1 MRNEP
6 VGILGGLGPMATV
19 YFMQRILDLT
29 DASRDQDHVDMLVW
43 NHASIPDR
51 TAYLVGDSTDS
62 PGPWMAED
70 ARQLERAGA
79 KLIAVPCNTA
89 QAFQDEVAAAVS
101 IPVIDIVA
109 ETVAAARAAVPGLTT
124 IGVLATDGTLRARTY
139 HRAAERA
146 GLSAVAPDEQVQ
158 KDVMSMIYDGVKAGV
173 PVERERFDAAVA
185 HLRDKGA
192 GAVVLGCTEL
202 SILRTDLVVDE
213 ADVIDSLDALAART
227 VTLAGGRLRPAART
241 KRTEPDRTP
250 VEDS

>member
-1 MRNEP
+1 
-6 VGILGGLGPMATV
+6 MATV

-62 PGPWMAED
+62 PGPVMAED

-79 KLIAVPCNTA
+79 KFLAVPCNTA
-89 QAFQDEVAAAVS
+89 QAFQDEVAAAVT

-109 ETVAAARAAVPGLTT
+109 ETVAAAQAAVPGLTT
-124 IGVLATDGTLRARTY
+124 IGILATDGTLRARTY

-146 GLSAVAPDEQVQ
+146 GLTAVAPDEQVQ
-158 KDVMSMIYDGVKAGV
+158 KDVMSMIYDGVKAGM

-185 HLRDKGA
+185 HLRAQGA

-202 SILRTDLVVDE
+202 SILRTDLSVDD
-213 ADVIDSLDALAART
+213 AHVIDSLDALAART
-227 VTLAGGRLRPAART
+227 VIMAGGRLR
-241 KRTEPDRTP
+241 
-250 VEDS
+250 

>member
-1 MRNEP
+1 VRNEP

-62 PGPWMAED
+62 PGPVMAED

-79 KLIAVPCNTA
+79 KFLAVPCNTA
-89 QAFQDEVAAAVS
+89 QAFQDEVVAAVS

-109 ETVAAARAAVPGLTT
+109 ETVAAAQAAVPGLTT

-146 GLSAVAPDEQVQ
+146 GLTAVAPDEQVQ
-158 KDVMSMIYDGVKAGV
+158 KDVMSMIYDGVKAGM

-185 HLRDKGA
+185 HLRAQGA

-202 SILRTDLVVDE
+202 SILRTDLSVDDT
-213 ADVIDSLDALAART
+213 DVIDSLDALAART
-227 VTLAGGRLRPAART
+227 VTMAGGRLR
-241 KRTEPDRTP
+241 
-250 VEDS
+250 